1 MGASVAASTTE
12 SRLMVD
18 QRASSWPVS
27 IRGMSECT
35 VTKLGVCEVM
45 VLRRVQVGHNG
56 GANGHLSATFSGRSP
71 TGPRRARWGSNRAL
85 VALNASVSGG
95 RSMLEEDP

>member
-1 MGASVAASTTE
+1 MGVSVAASTTE

-27 IRGMSECT
+27 IREMSECT

-56 GANGHLSATFSGRSP
+56 GANGHCRRHSP
-71 TGPRRARWGSNRAL
+71 DGLQRAL
-85 VALNASVSGG
+85 EGLGG
-95 RSMLEEDP
+95 VQTEHW